1 MPSETRREITPFGF
15 IYGHLEVTRMF
26 SEGNAV
32 AIGIKNTVTGELLCV
47 QTSRKGRKTHV
58 TKSVQ
63 TPRETGARN
72 ET

>member
-1 MPSETRREITPFGF
+1 MSSDTRSEITPFGF
-15 IYGHLEVTRMF
+15 VYGHLEVTRMF

-58 TKSVQ
+58 TKSMQSV
-63 TPRETGARN
+63 REDAT
-72 ET
+72 